1 MWKNVNLATLYGSHS
16 HCVLLFKDLIFR
28 VKRKSGII
36 CCAKGRDYSSS
47 FPVKYIPNKSS
58 RNEGNEVVSLPQRYL
73 NKRHDEPELNVA
85 TANISK
91 SASRRI
97 LDVES
102 MNHDACS
109 TSNISHGLSFEVEEE
124 IEGDFMAVNDEF
136 IEEPDEIIDNSSQI
150 CLGIQSGYS
159 RQDVEKSAIEL
170 LASRAFTAV
179 ELKKKLQGKS
189 FPLEIVDAVI
199 TDYQNRGL
207 INDCLYAETYSRS
220 RWSSSSWGPRRIRQ
234 ALFKKGVSEVDAEK
248 AIKLVFE
255 NGEGG
260 GDQDSGIAMSKHSID
275 QLYVQA
281 LKQWQRSNGAPQ
293 ETRKSRIVRWLQYRG
308 FNWSVIKYVLKKLE
322 SDSPS

>member
-1 MWKNVNLATLYGSHS
+1 MAYFPGNFIHATAIKLQFR
-16 HCVLLFKDLIFR
+16 VFLIPW

>member
-1 MWKNVNLATLYGSHS
+1 MKA
-16 HCVLLFKDLIFR
+16 
-28 VKRKSGII
+28 
-36 CCAKGRDYSSS
+36 
-47 FPVKYIPNKSS
+47 
-58 RNEGNEVVSLPQRYL
+58 VSLPQRYL
-73 NKRHDEPELNVA
+73 NRRHDGTELNVA
-85 TANISK
+85 TADIPKNEG
-91 SASRRI
+91 RRI

-102 MNHDACS
+102 MNHAACS

-136 IEEPDEIIDNSSQI
+136 IEEPDEIDDNSRKR
-150 CLGIQSGYS
+150 CVGIQSGYR

-179 ELKKKLQGKS
+179 ELKKTLQGKS

-199 TDYQNRGL
+199 ADYQSRKTWERNYKLPGYAFPYRQYF
-207 INDCLYAETYSRS
+207 LYLSHSILLREHVSF
-220 RWSSSSWGPRRIRQ
+220 SSVIIDVAVLL
-234 ALFKKGVSEVDAEK
+234 ALGVSELDAEK

-260 GDQDSGIAMSKHSID
+260 GDQESGIAMSKHSID

-281 LKQWQRSNGAPQ
+281 LKQWHRSHGAPQ

>member
-1 MWKNVNLATLYGSHS
+1 MAYFPGNFIHGTAIKLQFRV
-16 HCVLLFKDLIFR
+16 FLIPW

-58 RNEGNEVVSLPQRYL
+58 NNEAREAVSLPQRYL
-73 NKRHDEPELNVA
+73 NQRHDGTELNVA
-85 TANISK
+85 TADIPKN
-91 SASRRI
+91 ASRRI
-97 LDVES
+97 LDVQS
-102 MNHDACS
+102 MNHDACK
-109 TSNISHGLSFEVEEE
+109 VEEE

-136 IEEPDEIIDNSSQI
+136 IEEPDEIDDNSSKR
-150 CLGIQSGYS
+150 CVGIQSGYR

-199 TDYQNRGL
+199 TDYQK
-207 INDCLYAETYSRS
+207 
-220 RWSSSSWGPRRIRQ
+220 

-260 GDQDSGIAMSKHSID
+260 GDQESGIAMSKHSID

-281 LKQWQRSNGAPQ
+281 LKQWHRSHGAPQ